1 MTQKITT
8 FITYKKGAEDAA
20 KLYTSLFK
28 NSRITDTSRY
38 PDGAQVPG
46 GPKPGDVMTVAFT
59 IDGQDFVALNG
70 GEPFSFTDG
79 ISLSVRAE
87 TQDEIDRLTDTL
99 TANGGEE
106 GPCGWIKDRFG
117 VSWQI
122 NPPILGEMLTDSDP
136 ARANRVMQAMM
147 KMKRIKIADLQ
158 RAYEGEPAKV

>member
-1 MTQKITT
+1 M
-8 FITYKKGAEDAA
+8 
-20 KLYTSLFK
+20 
-28 NSRITDTSRY
+28 
-38 PDGAQVPG
+38 
-46 GPKPGDVMTVAFT
+46 
-59 IDGQDFVALNG
+59 
-70 GEPFSFTDG
+70 
-79 ISLSVRAE
+79 RAD

-147 KMKRIKIADLQ
+147 KMKRINIADLK

>member
-1 MTQKITT
+1 MQKITT
-8 FITYKKGAEDAA
+8 FLTYKSGADEAA

-38 PDGAQVPG
+38 PEGAQVPG
-46 GPKPGDVMTVAFT
+46 GPKPGDVMTVAFS
-59 IDGQDFVALNG
+59 IEGQEYVALNG
-70 GEPFSFTDG
+70 GDPFSFSDG
-79 ISLSVRAE
+79 ISLSVRVE
-87 TQDEIDRLTDTL
+87 TQEEIDRLTDAL

-122 NPPILGEMLTDSDP
+122 NPPILGGMLTDKDP
-136 ARANRVMQAMM
+136 ARAKRVMAAIM
-147 KMKRIKIADLQ
+147 KMKRIKIADLK